1 MNHWDTVK
9 KVRGIYKVTNKINGK
24 VYIGQSVDIGR
35 RWRQHMTAKDD
46 IYFHKAI
53 QKYGVEN
60 FEWEVIEQCK
70 KKDLD
75 AREIYWIEYY
85 DSFNKGYNCT
95 KGGEGN
101 SGEGS
106 PNWKGGISYDL
117 EHKKEYG
124 KQYYQVNKEELKEYG
139 KQWYEVNKEKMKE
152 YREANKEKIKQQM
165 KEYYEVN
172 KEELKEKQ
180 KEYDKV
186 NKEKKKEYREA
197 NKKKIKEKKKEYYET
212 NKDKIKEKA
221 KEYYEENKEKAKEK
235 VKEYYEA
242 NKDKR
247 KEKMKEYY
255 EANKDKMKEY
265 HRQRNKKS
273 MKNTLFN

>member
-24 VYIGQSVDIGR
+24 VYIGQSVDIGK

-75 AREIYWIEYY
+75 EREIYWIEYY
-85 DSFNKGYNCT
+85 DSYNKGYNCT

-106 PNWKGGISYDL
+106 PNWKGGISYDP

-124 KQYYQVNKEELKEYG
+124 KQYYEENKEKMKEYG
-139 KQWYEVNKEKMKE
+139 KQWYEVNKEKRKQ
-152 YREANKEKIKQQM
+152 YRKQ
-165 KEYYEVN
+165 YYEVN
-172 KEELKEKQ
+172 KEELKERTKQ
-180 KEYDKV
+180 HM
-186 NKEKKKEYREA
+186 
-197 NKKKIKEKKKEYYET
+197 KEYYEA
-212 NKDKIKEKA
+212 NKEKIKEKA
-221 KEYYEENKEKAKEK
+221 KEYREVNKEKI
-235 VKEYYEA
+235 
-242 NKDKR
+242 
-247 KEKMKEYY
+247 
-255 EANKDKMKEY
+255 KEY
-265 HRQRNKKS
+265 HRQRTKRV
-273 MKNTLFN
+273 

>member
-35 RWRQHMTAKDD
+35 RWREHMTAKDD

-75 AREIYWIEYY
+75 EREIYWIEYY

-95 KGGEGN
+95 RGGDGV
-101 SGEGS
+101 SGREDH
-106 PNWKGGISYDL
+106 PRWKGGVSSDEDYCRQ
-117 EHKKEYG
+117 YS
-124 KQYYQVNKEELKEYG
+124 KQYYQANKEQR
-139 KQWYEVNKEKMKE
+139 KQHYKQYYEANKEKMKE
-152 YREANKEKIKQQM
+152 YREANKEKIKEYREANKEKKREYDRQYREANKEKIKQQM
-165 KEYYEVN
+165 KEYYEAH
-172 KEELKEKQ
+172 KEQ
-180 KEYDKV
+180 
-186 NKEKKKEYREA
+186 KKEYF
-197 NKKKIKEKKKEYYET
+197 
-212 NKDKIKEKA
+212 
-221 KEYYEENKEKAKEK
+221 
-235 VKEYYEA
+235 
-242 NKDKR
+242 
-247 KEKMKEYY
+247 
-255 EANKDKMKEY
+255 
-265 HRQRNKKS
+265 RQRNKKS

>member
-24 VYIGQSVDIGR
+24 VYIGQSVDIGK

-53 QKYGVEN
+53 QKYGIEN

-75 AREIYWIEYY
+75 EREIYWIEYY
-85 DSFNKGYNCT
+85 DSYNKGYNCT

-106 PNWKGGISYDL
+106 PNWKGGVSLDP
-117 EHKKEYG
+117 EYS
-124 KQYYQVNKEELKEYG
+124 
-139 KQWYEVNKEKMKE
+139 KQWYEANKEKMKEKQKE
-152 YREANKEKIKQQM
+152 YREANKEKR
-165 KEYYEVN
+165 KEYNKQYYE
-172 KEELKEKQ
+172 E
-180 KEYDKV
+180 

-197 NKKKIKEKKKEYYET
+197 NKDKMKEKQKEYYEV
-212 NKDKIKEKA
+212 N
-221 KEYYEENKEKAKEK
+221 KEK
-235 VKEYYEA
+235 VKQQMKECYET
-242 NKDKR
+242 NKEKR
-247 KEKMKEYY
+247 KEKMKKYY
-255 EANKDKMKEY
+255 EAHKEELKEKRREY
-265 HRQRNKKS
+265 NRQRYINKKS
-273 MKNTLFN
+273 MKKYTF

>member
-9 KVRGIYKVTNKINGK
+9 NVRGIYKVTNKINGK
-24 VYIGQSVDIGR
+24 VYIGQSVDIGK

-75 AREIYWIEYY
+75 EREIYWIEYY
-85 DSFNKGYNCT
+85 DSFNKGYNRT

-106 PNWKGGISYDL
+106 PNWKGGVSSDP
-117 EHKKEYG
+117 EYN
-124 KQYYQVNKEELKEYG
+124 KQYY
-139 KQWYEVNKEKMKE
+139 
-152 YREANKEKIKQQM
+152 EANKEK
-165 KEYYEVN
+165 
-172 KEELKEKQ
+172 
-180 KEYDKV
+180 
-186 NKEKKKEYREA
+186 R
-197 NKKKIKEKKKEYYET
+197 KEYYET
-212 NKDKIKEKA
+212 NKDKIKEKG
-221 KEYYEENKEKAKEK
+221 KEYYETNKEKRKEYDRQYREANKEKAKEYRETNK
-235 VKEYYEA
+235 EKIKQQVKEWNEA
-242 NKDKR
+242 NKEKVRQYRKQYNEANKEKR
-247 KEKMKEYY
+247 KEYDRQYY
-255 EANKDKMKEY
+255 I
-265 HRQRNKKS
+265 NKKS